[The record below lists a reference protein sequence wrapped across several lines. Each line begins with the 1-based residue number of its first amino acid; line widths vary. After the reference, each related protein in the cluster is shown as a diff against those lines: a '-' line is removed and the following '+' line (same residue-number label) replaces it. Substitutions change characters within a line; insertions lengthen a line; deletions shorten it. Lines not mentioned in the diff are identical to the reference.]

1 MKVFLTGSN
10 KVLVLVQVGKLSG
23 ELDDLRQKYAN
34 IAKDLSNARL
44 ALDESRVNSER
55 LHHESE
61 LVVQNVN
68 TWVREQK

>member
-1 MKVFLTGSN
+1 MQCDHIRAELENIRSRLQSAHDENTSLKVALNDSRSN
-10 KVLVLVQVGKLSG
+10 S
-23 ELDDLRQKYAN
+23 D
-34 IAKDLSNARL
+34 
-44 ALDESRVNSER
+44 R